1 MFRTDNDKV
10 AKGWALKW
18 GIDVGISETD
28 IADVNIYPNPT
39 NNILNIGVS
48 TNSPVNNMKIHIA
61 DITGRLV
68 YVSEINQQSLQI
80 NVGDFAKGIYVLTL
94 LTDKG
99 NVNRKIV
106 VQ

>member
-1 MFRTDNDKV
+1 
-10 AKGWALKW
+10 
-18 GIDVGISETD
+18 
-28 IADVNIYPNPT
+28 
-39 NNILNIGVS
+39 
-48 TNSPVNNMKIHIA
+48 MKIHIA